1 MIVDQINN
9 SPFVTKEFLDL
20 VIQLN
25 SSSDSDLQHDLF
37 SIKDGTL
44 CNSGSRDYIDYR
56 PNFNL
61 TSKSLKDL
69 NCKKVSLD
77 SMHFDQI
84 KEITKLYPEN
94 SLKISKQDQ
103 VVNLVLP
110 ESYEDYLAVLPR
122 KKRHEL
128 KRKKVRFQEKYPQ
141 AVLRESKDSEIFETF
156 IKLHKTSDGD
166 KGDFMND
173 EVAAFFSSLLAM
185 KGWKIYYLEVD
196 NTIAACCFVYEDE
209 LGSYL
214 YNSSKNNTFNEVNP
228 GIIIIDKIIEQ
239 LISKELTFFD
249 FLKGTER
256 YKFDLGG
263 ISTQLYDIEITL

>member
-25 SSSDSDLQHDLF
+25 SPSDSDLQHDLF

-69 NCKKVSLD
+69 NCKKISLD

-103 VVNLVLP
+103 VVNLMLP
-110 ESYEDYLAVLPR
+110 ESYEEYLAALPR

-166 KGDFMND
+166 KGNFMND

-196 NTIAACCFVYEDE
+196 NSIAACCFVYEDE
-209 LGSYL
+209 VGSYL
-214 YNSSKNNTFNEVNP
+214 YNSSKNNTFNDVNP

-239 LISKELTFFD
+239 LITKEFTFFD

>member
-103 VVNLVLP
+103 VVNLMLP
-110 ESYEDYLAVLPR
+110 ESYEKYLAVLPR

-141 AVLRESKDSEIFETF
+141 AVLRESKDSEIFESF
-156 IKLHKTSDGD
+156 ITLHKTSDGD
-166 KGDFMND
+166 KGNFMND
-173 EVAAFFSSLLAM
+173 EVTAFFSSLLTM

-196 NTIAACCFVYEDE
+196 NAIAACCFVYEDE
-209 LGSYL
+209 VGSYL

-239 LISKELTFFD
+239 LISKEFTFFD

-263 ISTQLYDIEITL
+263 ISTQLYDIEIIL

>member
-103 VVNLVLP
+103 VVNLMLP
-110 ESYEDYLAVLPR
+110 KSYEKYLAVLPR

-166 KGDFMND
+166 KGNFMND
-173 EVAAFFSSLLAM
+173 EVTTFFSSLLAM

-196 NTIAACCFVYEDE
+196 NAIAACCFVYEDE
-209 LGSYL
+209 VGSYL

-239 LISKELTFFD
+239 LISKEFTFFD

>member
-61 TSKSLKDL
+61 TFKSLKDL

-103 VVNLVLP
+103 VVNLMLP
-110 ESYEDYLAVLPR
+110 ESYEEYLAALPR

-141 AVLRESKDSEIFETF
+141 AVLRESKDSEIFESF
-156 IKLHKTSDGD
+156 ITLHKTSDGD
-166 KGDFMND
+166 KGNFMND
-173 EVAAFFSSLLAM
+173 EVTAFFSSLLTM

-196 NTIAACCFVYEDE
+196 NAIAACCFVYEDE
-209 LGSYL
+209 VGSYL

-239 LISKELTFFD
+239 LISKEFTFFD

>member
-103 VVNLVLP
+103 VVNLMLP
-110 ESYEDYLAVLPR
+110 KSYEQYLTALPR

-166 KGDFMND
+166 KGNFMND

-196 NTIAACCFVYEDE
+196 NAIAACCFVYEDE
-209 LGSYL
+209 VGSYL

-239 LISKELTFFD
+239 LISKEFTFFD

>member
-103 VVNLVLP
+103 VVNLMLP
-110 ESYEDYLAVLPR
+110 ESYEKYLAVLPR

-166 KGDFMND
+166 KGNFMND

-196 NTIAACCFVYEDE
+196 NAIAACCFVYEDE
-209 LGSYL
+209 VGSYL

-239 LISKELTFFD
+239 LISKEFTFFD

>member
-69 NCKKVSLD
+69 NCKKISLD

-103 VVNLVLP
+103 VVNLMLP
-110 ESYEDYLAVLPR
+110 ESYEEYLAALPR

-166 KGDFMND
+166 KGNFMND
-173 EVAAFFSSLLAM
+173 EVASFFSSLLAM

-196 NTIAACCFVYEDE
+196 NAIAACCFVYEDE
-209 LGSYL
+209 VGSYL

-239 LISKELTFFD
+239 LISKEFTFFD

>member
-25 SSSDSDLQHDLF
+25 SSSDGDIQHDLF

-84 KEITKLYPEN
+84 KEISKLYPEN

-103 VVNLVLP
+103 VVNLMLP
-110 ESYEDYLAVLPR
+110 ESYEKYLDVLPR

-166 KGDFMND
+166 KGNFMND
-173 EVAAFFSSLLAM
+173 EVTAFFSSLLTM

-196 NTIAACCFVYEDE
+196 NAIAACCFVYEDE
-209 LGSYL
+209 VGSYL

-239 LISKELTFFD
+239 LISKEFTFFD

>member
-44 CNSGSRDYIDYR
+44 CNRGSRDYIDYR

-61 TSKSLKDL
+61 SSESLKDL
-69 NCKKVSLD
+69 NCKNVSLD

-103 VVNLVLP
+103 VVNLMLP
-110 ESYEDYLAVLPR
+110 ESYEEYLAALPR

-166 KGDFMND
+166 KGNFMND

-196 NTIAACCFVYEDE
+196 NSIAACCFVYEDE
-209 LGSYL
+209 VGSYL
-214 YNSSKNNTFNEVNP
+214 YNSSKNNTFNDVNP
-228 GIIIIDKIIEQ
+228 GIIIIDRIIEQ
-239 LISKELTFFD
+239 LISKEFTFFD

>member
-1 MIVDQINN
+1 VIVDQINN

-20 VIQLN
+20 VTQLN

-61 TSKSLKDL
+61 TFKSLKDL

-103 VVNLVLP
+103 VVNLMLP
-110 ESYEDYLAVLPR
+110 KSYEEYLAALPR

-166 KGDFMND
+166 KGNFMND
-173 EVAAFFSSLLAM
+173 EVTAFFSSLLTM

-196 NTIAACCFVYEDE
+196 NAIAACCFVYEDE
-209 LGSYL
+209 VGSYL

-239 LISKELTFFD
+239 LISKEFTFFD

>member
-61 TSKSLKDL
+61 TFKSLKDL

-103 VVNLVLP
+103 VVNLMLP
-110 ESYEDYLAVLPR
+110 KSYEEYLADLPR

-141 AVLRESKDSEIFETF
+141 AVLRESKDSEIFESF
-156 IKLHKTSDGD
+156 ITLHKTSDGD
-166 KGDFMND
+166 KGNFMND
-173 EVAAFFSSLLAM
+173 EVTAFFSSLLTM

-196 NTIAACCFVYEDE
+196 NAIAACCFVYEDE
-209 LGSYL
+209 VGSYL

-239 LISKELTFFD
+239 LISKDFTFFD

>member
-1 MIVDQINN
+1 VIVDQIKN

-61 TSKSLKDL
+61 TFKSLKDL

-103 VVNLVLP
+103 VVNLMLP
-110 ESYEDYLAVLPR
+110 KSYEEYLAALPR

-141 AVLRESKDSEIFETF
+141 AVLRESKDSEIFESF
-156 IKLHKTSDGD
+156 ITLHKTSDGD
-166 KGDFMND
+166 KGNFMND
-173 EVAAFFSSLLAM
+173 EVTAFFSSLLTM

-196 NTIAACCFVYEDE
+196 NAIAACCFVYEDE
-209 LGSYL
+209 VGSYL

-239 LISKELTFFD
+239 LISKEFTFFD

>member
-1 MIVDQINN
+1 
-9 SPFVTKEFLDL
+9 
-20 VIQLN
+20 
-25 SSSDSDLQHDLF
+25 
-37 SIKDGTL
+37 
-44 CNSGSRDYIDYR
+44 
-56 PNFNL
+56 
-61 TSKSLKDL
+61 
-69 NCKKVSLD
+69 
-77 SMHFDQI
+77 MHFDQI
-84 KEITKLYPEN
+84 KEISKLYPEN

-103 VVNLVLP
+103 VVNLMLP
-110 ESYEDYLAVLPR
+110 ESYEEYLADLPR

-141 AVLRESKDSEIFETF
+141 AVLRESKESEIFETF

-166 KGDFMND
+166 KGNFMND
-173 EVAAFFSSLLAM
+173 QVAAFFSSLLMM

-196 NTIAACCFVYEDE
+196 NTIAACCFVFEDE
-209 LGSYL
+209 VGSYL

-239 LISKELTFFD
+239 LISKDFTFFD

>member
-103 VVNLVLP
+103 VVNLMLP
-110 ESYEDYLAVLPR
+110 KSYEEYLAALPR

-141 AVLRESKDSEIFETF
+141 AVLRESKDCEIFETF

-166 KGDFMND
+166 KGNFMND
-173 EVAAFFSSLLAM
+173 EVTAFFSSLLTM

-196 NTIAACCFVYEDE
+196 NAIAACCFVYEDE
-209 LGSYL
+209 VGSYL

-239 LISKELTFFD
+239 LISKEFTFFD

>member
-103 VVNLVLP
+103 VVNLMLP
-110 ESYEDYLAVLPR
+110 ESYEEYLAALPR

-166 KGDFMND
+166 KGNFMND
-173 EVAAFFSSLLAM
+173 EVTAFFSSLLTM

-209 LGSYL
+209 VGSYL

-239 LISKELTFFD
+239 LISKEFTFFD

>member
-25 SSSDSDLQHDLF
+25 SPSDSDLQHDLF

-103 VVNLVLP
+103 VVNLMLP
-110 ESYEDYLAVLPR
+110 ESYEEYLAALPR

-166 KGDFMND
+166 KGSFMND
-173 EVAAFFSSLLAM
+173 EVAAFFRSLLAM

-196 NTIAACCFVYEDE
+196 NSIAACCFVFEDE
-209 LGSYL
+209 VGSYL
-214 YNSSKNNTFNEVNP
+214 YNSSKNNTFNDVNP

-239 LISKELTFFD
+239 LISKEFTFFD

>member
-20 VIQLN
+20 VTQLN

-61 TSKSLKDL
+61 SFKSLKDL

-103 VVNLVLP
+103 VVNLMLP
-110 ESYEDYLAVLPR
+110 KSYEEYLAALPR

-141 AVLRESKDSEIFETF
+141 AVLRESKDSEIFESF
-156 IKLHKTSDGD
+156 ITLHKTSDGD
-166 KGDFMND
+166 KGNFMND
-173 EVAAFFSSLLAM
+173 EVTAFFSSLLTM

-196 NTIAACCFVYEDE
+196 NAIAACCFVYEDE
-209 LGSYL
+209 VGSYL

-239 LISKELTFFD
+239 LISKEFTFFD

>member
-61 TSKSLKDL
+61 TFKSLKDL

-103 VVNLVLP
+103 VVNLMLP
-110 ESYEDYLAVLPR
+110 ESYEKYLAALPR

-141 AVLRESKDSEIFETF
+141 AVLRESKDSEIFESF
-156 IKLHKTSDGD
+156 ITLHKTSDGD
-166 KGDFMND
+166 KGNFMND
-173 EVAAFFSSLLAM
+173 EVTAFFSSLLTM

-196 NTIAACCFVYEDE
+196 NAIAACCFVYEDE
-209 LGSYL
+209 VGSYL

-239 LISKELTFFD
+239 LISKEFTFFD

>member
-1 MIVDQINN
+1 VIVDQINN

-61 TSKSLKDL
+61 TFKSLKDL

-84 KEITKLYPEN
+84 KEITKLYQEN

-103 VVNLVLP
+103 VVNLMLP
-110 ESYEDYLAVLPR
+110 KSYEEYLAALPR

-166 KGDFMND
+166 KGNFMND
-173 EVAAFFSSLLAM
+173 EVTAFFSSLLTM

-196 NTIAACCFVYEDE
+196 NAIAACCFVYEDE
-209 LGSYL
+209 VGSYL

-239 LISKELTFFD
+239 LISKEFTFFD

>member
-25 SSSDSDLQHDLF
+25 SSSDSDLHHDLF

-61 TSKSLKDL
+61 TFKSLKDL

-103 VVNLVLP
+103 VVNLMLP
-110 ESYEDYLAVLPR
+110 KSYEEYLADLPR

-141 AVLRESKDSEIFETF
+141 AVLRESKDSEIFESF
-156 IKLHKTSDGD
+156 ITLHKTSDGD
-166 KGDFMND
+166 KGNFMND
-173 EVAAFFSSLLAM
+173 EVTAFFSSLLTM

-196 NTIAACCFVYEDE
+196 NAIAACCFVYEDE
-209 LGSYL
+209 VGSYL

-239 LISKELTFFD
+239 LISKEFTFFD

>member
-1 MIVDQINN
+1 VIVDQINN

-84 KEITKLYPEN
+84 KEISKLYPEN

-103 VVNLVLP
+103 VVNLMLP
-110 ESYEDYLAVLPR
+110 KSYEEYLADLPR

-141 AVLRESKDSEIFETF
+141 AVLRESKDSEIFESF
-156 IKLHKTSDGD
+156 ITLHKTSDGD
-166 KGDFMND
+166 KGNFMND
-173 EVAAFFSSLLAM
+173 EVTAFFSSLLTM

-196 NTIAACCFVYEDE
+196 NAIAACCFVYEDE
-209 LGSYL
+209 VGSYL

-239 LISKELTFFD
+239 LISKEFTFFD

>member
-20 VIQLN
+20 VTQLN

-61 TSKSLKDL
+61 TFKSLKDL

-84 KEITKLYPEN
+84 KEISKLYPEN

-103 VVNLVLP
+103 VVNLMLP
-110 ESYEDYLAVLPR
+110 ESYEKYLAVLPR

-141 AVLRESKDSEIFETF
+141 AVLRESKDSEIFESF
-156 IKLHKTSDGD
+156 ITLHKTSDGD
-166 KGDFMND
+166 KGNFMND
-173 EVAAFFSSLLAM
+173 EVTAFFSSLLTM

-196 NTIAACCFVYEDE
+196 NAIAACCFVYEDE
-209 LGSYL
+209 VGSYL

-239 LISKELTFFD
+239 LISKEFTFFD

>member
-1 MIVDQINN
+1 MIVDQIKN

-20 VIQLN
+20 VTQLN

-61 TSKSLKDL
+61 TFKSLKDL

-103 VVNLVLP
+103 VVNLMLP
-110 ESYEDYLAVLPR
+110 KSYEEYLAALPR

-141 AVLRESKDSEIFETF
+141 AVLRESKDSEIFESF
-156 IKLHKTSDGD
+156 ITLHKTSDGD
-166 KGDFMND
+166 KGNFMND
-173 EVAAFFSSLLAM
+173 EVTAFFSSLLTM
-185 KGWKIYYLEVD
+185 KGWKIYYLKVD
-196 NTIAACCFVYEDE
+196 NAIAACCFVYEDE
-209 LGSYL
+209 VGSYL

-239 LISKELTFFD
+239 LISKEFTFFD

>member
-61 TSKSLKDL
+61 TFKSLKDL

-103 VVNLVLP
+103 VVNLMLP
-110 ESYEDYLAVLPR
+110 ESYEEYLAALPR

-166 KGDFMND
+166 KGNFMND
-173 EVAAFFSSLLAM
+173 EVAAFFSSLLTM

-196 NTIAACCFVYEDE
+196 NAIAACCFVYEDE
-209 LGSYL
+209 VGSYL

-239 LISKELTFFD
+239 LISKEFTFFD

>member
-25 SSSDSDLQHDLF
+25 SSSDSDIQHDLF

-44 CNSGSRDYIDYR
+44 CNRGSRDYIDYR

-103 VVNLVLP
+103 VVNLMLP
-110 ESYEDYLAVLPR
+110 ESYEEYLAALPR

-166 KGDFMND
+166 KGSFMND
-173 EVAAFFSSLLAM
+173 EVAAFFRSLLAM

-196 NTIAACCFVYEDE
+196 NSIAACCFVYEDE
-209 LGSYL
+209 VGSYL
-214 YNSSKNNTFNEVNP
+214 YNSSKNNTFNDVNP

-239 LISKELTFFD
+239 LISKEFTFFD

>member
-20 VIQLN
+20 VTQLN

-61 TSKSLKDL
+61 TFKSLKDL

-103 VVNLVLP
+103 VVNLMLP
-110 ESYEDYLAVLPR
+110 KSYEEYLAALPR

-166 KGDFMND
+166 KGNFMND
-173 EVAAFFSSLLAM
+173 EVTAFFSSLLTM

-196 NTIAACCFVYEDE
+196 NAIAACCFVYEDE
-209 LGSYL
+209 VGSYL

-239 LISKELTFFD
+239 LISKEFTFFD

>member
-103 VVNLVLP
+103 VVNLMFP
-110 ESYEDYLAVLPR
+110 ESYEEYLAALPR

-166 KGDFMND
+166 KGNFMND
-173 EVAAFFSSLLAM
+173 EVTAFFSSLLTM

-196 NTIAACCFVYEDE
+196 NAIAACCFVYEDE
-209 LGSYL
+209 VGSYL

-239 LISKELTFFD
+239 LISKEFTFFD

>member
-25 SSSDSDLQHDLF
+25 SSSDGDIQHDLF
-37 SIKDGTL
+37 LIKDGTL

-103 VVNLVLP
+103 VVNLMLP
-110 ESYEDYLAVLPR
+110 ESYEEYLAALPR

-196 NTIAACCFVYEDE
+196 NTIVACCFVYEDE
-209 LGSYL
+209 VGSYL

-239 LISKELTFFD
+239 LISKEFTFFD

>member
-103 VVNLVLP
+103 VVNLMLP
-110 ESYEDYLAVLPR
+110 KSYEEYLADLPR

-141 AVLRESKDSEIFETF
+141 AVLRESKDSEIFESF
-156 IKLHKTSDGD
+156 ITLHKTSDGD
-166 KGDFMND
+166 KGNFMND
-173 EVAAFFSSLLAM
+173 EVTAFFSSLLTM

-196 NTIAACCFVYEDE
+196 NAIAACCFVYEDE
-209 LGSYL
+209 VGSYL

-239 LISKELTFFD
+239 LISKEFTFFD

-263 ISTQLYDIEITL
+263 ISTQLYDIDITL

>member
-20 VIQLN
+20 VTQLN
-25 SSSDSDLQHDLF
+25 SSSDSDLQYDLF

-61 TSKSLKDL
+61 TFKSLKDL

-103 VVNLVLP
+103 VVNLMLP
-110 ESYEDYLAVLPR
+110 KSYEEYLADLPR

-141 AVLRESKDSEIFETF
+141 AVLRESKDSEIFESF
-156 IKLHKTSDGD
+156 ITLHKTSDGD
-166 KGDFMND
+166 KGNFMND
-173 EVAAFFSSLLAM
+173 EVTAFFSSLLTM

-196 NTIAACCFVYEDE
+196 NAIAACCFVYEDE
-209 LGSYL
+209 VGSYL

-239 LISKELTFFD
+239 LISKEFTFFD

>member
-103 VVNLVLP
+103 VVNLMLP
-110 ESYEDYLAVLPR
+110 KSYEEYLADLPR

-141 AVLRESKDSEIFETF
+141 AVLRESKDSEIFESF
-156 IKLHKTSDGD
+156 ITLHKTSDGD
-166 KGDFMND
+166 KGNFMND
-173 EVAAFFSSLLAM
+173 EVTAFFSSLLTM

-196 NTIAACCFVYEDE
+196 NVIAACCFVYEDE
-209 LGSYL
+209 VGSYL

-239 LISKELTFFD
+239 LISKEFTFFD

>member
-84 KEITKLYPEN
+84 KEISKLYPEN

-103 VVNLVLP
+103 VVNLMLP
-110 ESYEDYLAVLPR
+110 KSYEEYLADLPR

-141 AVLRESKDSEIFETF
+141 AVLRESKDSEIFESF
-156 IKLHKTSDGD
+156 ITLHKTSDGD
-166 KGDFMND
+166 KGNFMND
-173 EVAAFFSSLLAM
+173 EVTAFFSSLLTM

-196 NTIAACCFVYEDE
+196 NAIAACCFVYEDE
-209 LGSYL
+209 VGSYL

-239 LISKELTFFD
+239 LISKEFTFFD

>member
-1 MIVDQINN
+1 VIVDQINN

-94 SLKISKQDQ
+94 SIKISKQDQ
-103 VVNLVLP
+103 VVNLMLP
-110 ESYEDYLAVLPR
+110 ESYEKYLAVLPR

-166 KGDFMND
+166 KGNFMND

-196 NTIAACCFVYEDE
+196 NAIAACCFVYEDE
-209 LGSYL
+209 VGSYL

-239 LISKELTFFD
+239 LISKEFTFFD

>member
-9 SPFVTKEFLDL
+9 SPFVTKEFIDL

-25 SSSDSDLQHDLF
+25 SSSDGDIQHDLF

-103 VVNLVLP
+103 VVNLMLP
-110 ESYEDYLAVLPR
+110 ESYEKYLAVLPR

-166 KGDFMND
+166 KGNFMND
-173 EVAAFFSSLLAM
+173 EVTAFFSSLLTM

-196 NTIAACCFVYEDE
+196 NAIAACCFVYEDE
-209 LGSYL
+209 VGSYL

-239 LISKELTFFD
+239 LISKEFTFFD

>member
-1 MIVDQINN
+1 VIVDQINN

-61 TSKSLKDL
+61 TFKSLKDL

-103 VVNLVLP
+103 VVNLMLP
-110 ESYEDYLAVLPR
+110 KSYEEYLADLPR

-141 AVLRESKDSEIFETF
+141 AVLRESKESEIFETF

-166 KGDFMND
+166 KGNFMND
-173 EVAAFFSSLLAM
+173 QVAAFFSSLLTM
-185 KGWKIYYLEVD
+185 DGWKIYYLEVD
-196 NTIAACCFVYEDE
+196 NAIAACCFVYEDE
-209 LGSYL
+209 VGSYL

-239 LISKELTFFD
+239 LISKEFTFFD